1 MDEKATTRFWSKV
14 DKNGPVPP
22 HRPELG
28 PCWVWT
34 AYCIKQGYGRFR
46 MPNSQEYAHR
56 VSYIIQFGPIPVG
69 ACVLHECD
77 NPPCVRHLYLGTQLS
92 NAADRDSRGRTARR
106 RGEQSTST
114 LKDALVLG
122 IREDYAN
129 GMTQSKLAARHGI
142 TQSAVSRI
150 VNRVSWSHL

>member
-1 MDEKATTRFWSKV
+1 
-14 DKNGPVPP
+14 
-22 HRPELG
+22 
-28 PCWVWT
+28 
-34 AYCIKQGYGRFR
+34 

-56 VSYIIQFGPIPVG
+56 VSYIIQ
-69 ACVLHECD
+69 
-77 NPPCVRHLYLGTQLS
+77 
-92 NAADRDSRGRTARR
+92 
-106 RGEQSTST
+106 QSTST